1 MSSSYE
7 KTRKQ
12 YLKSQGDSEAL
23 RFKAGLKWYMN
34 EKEAII
40 KRLQP
45 DFEGFR
51 KDHKSNISYNA
62 FVDEYVDYLKNGEAG
77 GMGKQVSMF
86 EEKYIERKNNIKNIN
101 M

>member
-1 MSSSYE
+1 MNSYE
-7 KTRKQ
+7 KTRRQ
-12 YLKSQGDSEAL
+12 YLATQGSKEE
-23 RFKAGLKWYMN
+23 RQFNAGLKWYMN
-34 EKEAII
+34 EKEGII

-45 DFEGFR
+45 EFEGFR
-51 KDHKSNISYNA
+51 PDFKTNVSYNA

-86 EEKYIERKNNIKNIN
+86 EKKYIERKNNIKNIN